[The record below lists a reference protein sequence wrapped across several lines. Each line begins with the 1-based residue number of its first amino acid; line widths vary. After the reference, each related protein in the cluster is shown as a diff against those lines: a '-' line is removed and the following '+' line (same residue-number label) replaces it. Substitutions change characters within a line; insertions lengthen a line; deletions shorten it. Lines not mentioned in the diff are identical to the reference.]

1 MVTIDELMALGMNT
15 VASTF
20 AADAARAHQEL
31 GNEAE
36 VERWA
41 EFAIA
46 ESTEDD
52 FASGVQE
59 RRSSPAYARVA
70 VSTARPNGWPAKQ
83 LPSSIKRTT
92 WSSWPTLT
100 PTWPRCCSVRGKHA
114 EAVTE
119 FQASRDTYRRKGHLK
134 LANVELETA
143 WRKSPMNNPAA
154 LPAPHAAPTIL
165 NTPAS
170 AGPAE
175 LRLRQMP
182 LRSPRRARR

>member
-52 FASGVQE
+52 FASGS
-59 RRSSPAYARVA
+59 RGAP
-70 VSTARPNGWPAKQ
+70 RP
-83 LPSSIKRTT
+83 RT
-92 WSSWPTLT
+92 L
-100 PTWPRCCSVRGKHA
+100 
-114 EAVTE
+114 
-119 FQASRDTYRRKGHLK
+119 ASR
-134 LANVELETA
+134 
-143 WRKSPMNNPAA
+143 
-154 LPAPHAAPTIL
+154 
-165 NTPAS
+165 
-170 AGPAE
+170 
-175 LRLRQMP
+175 
-182 LRSPRRARR
+182 

>member
-52 FASGVQE
+52 FASRVQG
-59 RRSSPAYARVA
+59 RASPAYARVA

-100 PTWPRCCSVRGKHA
+100 PTWPRCCSVRGSTQKRSPSFKRPA
-114 EAVTE
+114 T
-119 FQASRDTYRRKGHLK
+119 RTGGKGHLK

-154 LPAPHAAPTIL
+154 LAAPHAA
-165 NTPAS
+165 
-170 AGPAE
+170 
-175 LRLRQMP
+175 RQ
-182 LRSPRRARR
+182 S

>member
-59 RRSSPAYARVA
+59 RRLARVRSRRGEHGEAERLARQA
-70 VSTARPNGWPAKQ
+70 VAIVDQTDYLVIVADTHADLAEVLLGA
-83 LPSSIKRTT
+83 
-92 WSSWPTLT
+92 
-100 PTWPRCCSVRGKHA
+100 GKHA

-119 FQASRDTYRRKGHLK
+119 FQTSRDTYRRKGHLAGERRIGDR
-134 LANVELETA
+134 LAEVADE
-143 WRKSPMNNPAA
+143 
-154 LPAPHAAPTIL
+154 
-165 NTPAS
+165 
-170 AGPAE
+170 
-175 LRLRQMP
+175 
-182 LRSPRRARR
+182 